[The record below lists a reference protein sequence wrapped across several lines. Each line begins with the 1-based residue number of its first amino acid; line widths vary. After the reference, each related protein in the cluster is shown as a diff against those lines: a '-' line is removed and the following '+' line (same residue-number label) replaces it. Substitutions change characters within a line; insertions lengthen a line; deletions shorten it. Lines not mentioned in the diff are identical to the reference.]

1 MDDWILIYMILNQL
15 KENVVNNQTTRSE
28 NTNGFLYMKYA
39 GSLFCTT

>member
-28 NTNGFLYMKYA
+28 NTNGFFIYEI
-39 GSLFCTT
+39 CR